1 MDKNN
6 SKGGEESLVDEIR
19 VEGVN
24 AKGFGTIP
32 KAVMK
37 DQRLSI
43 QAKAIYAYFCSYAGS
58 GNTAFPGRDTIV
70 KDLGVNK
77 DTYYKYLEELKK
89 YDYVRV
95 GQKRSTGKYKR
106 NVYIL
111 VASPKNVITEDFL
124 PCPKFSDTAS
134 PPCPKSSDT
143 VISDININKS
153 IQNIDLSIHPTV
165 DTEWMDRMDGYSFLV
180 KENIQYDLLMS
191 YGSNESNLTES
202 IYLLMMD
209 VLCSEEKTFK
219 VNGAAMDAQVVR
231 QRFLELRHRDI
242 SSVINGINALAEPV
256 RNVRNYLLTAL
267 YNAKAT
273 SETHWTAQIG
283 TLMRLHRERR

>member
-6 SKGGEESLVDEIR
+6 SKGVEESLVDEIR
-19 VEGVN
+19 IEGVN
-24 AKGFGTIP
+24 ARGFGTIP
-32 KAVMK
+32 KIVMK
-37 DQRLSI
+37 DRRLPI

-111 VASPKNVITEDFL
+111 VANPKNVIREGFS
-124 PCPKFSDTAS
+124 PCPKFSDTANQ
-134 PPCPKSSDT
+134 PCLKSSDT
-143 VISDININKS
+143 VISDTNINKS
-153 IQNIDLSIHPTV
+153 IKDIDLSIHPTV
-165 DTEWMDRMDGYSFLV
+165 GTEWMDRMDRYSFLV
-180 KENIQYDLLMS
+180 KENIEYDMLMS
-191 YGSNESNLTES
+191 YEPQVSKLAES
-202 IYLLMMD
+202 IYMLMMD
-209 VLCSEEKTFK
+209 VLCGEEKTFK
-219 VNGAAMDAQVVR
+219 VNGAVMDAQAVR
-231 QRFLELRHRDI
+231 QRFLELRHNDI
-242 SSVINGINALAEPV
+242 SSVINGITALGEPV

-267 YNAKAT
+267 YNARAT
-273 SETHWTAQIG
+273 SETHWTSQINN
-283 TLMRLHRERR
+283 MIRLNRERR